1 MLSIV
6 NNLVSLERL
15 LLADT
20 LKILQSWRERLE
32 RLRYGVTSTLFKDD
46 NRQAIMFLD
55 NYLCSLID
63 PVAGLIDYTK
73 NWQKP
78 VSIFGITASSTRRN
92 RVVLSLLAYFVVLL
106 WQLLKQQSWYIALQ
120 QELAQIADSHGVHFS

>member
-1 MLSIV
+1 MILTLVSVLLVYSVGLTDGQHYITLAFGSLILLGVLAVMLSIV

-55 NYLCSLID
+55 NYLCS
-63 PVAGLIDYTK
+63 
-73 NWQKP
+73 NWAA
-78 VSIFGITASSTRRN
+78 VS
-92 RVVLSLLAYFVVLL
+92 SLL
-106 WQLLKQQSWYIALQ
+106 
-120 QELAQIADSHGVHFS
+120 EL